1 MIMKRIFITLIV
13 AALCLASIQT
23 SAQQSATSSK
33 AVNSKISEVTL
44 FLDGAEILREASA
57 DLPKGISFVKFENL
71 SGSII
76 RNSVQ
81 FTSEKNITILSV
93 TLRNNFLGKSDK
105 SEELIKLEKSL
116 EEVEGKIATESAN
129 LSVIIEDMDFLRA
142 NREITGKNATLTIA
156 SLQQISEYY
165 SKSISSLKMKEIAKK
180 MIVNNLTA
188 QKDSLTRQI
197 DIMKRENYQ
206 PAGEVIVKVNTTT
219 AGKYN
224 MKLTYVSS
232 NASWR
237 PVYDLRAESIEKPLT
252 LNYKAN
258 IFQKTG
264 ENWDSVTLRLS
275 SANPNL
281 SGVVPVITPYYLRY
295 PEVIAYGRGVMK
307 KDMMLAEESVAFNAL
322 EARESVAPPSAMVME
337 ERQTSVEFKVNERYT
352 IKSDGEKHT
361 VDLTSYEMPA
371 LYKYYAVPKLDKDAF
386 LLARVPD
393 RERYNLL
400 PGEASIFFEGRYI
413 GTTSISTETVSDT
426 LDFSLGRDKGISIS
440 REQVTDF
447 TSRRLIGS
455 KREDAEGWKIVV
467 RNNKNVA
474 IDIEIKDQL
483 PLSTNEEIEVSAQ
496 NISGGNL
503 DPLTGE
509 ISWRFS
515 LLPAVTKQIDLNYII
530 KYPKNKTIIK

>member
-1 MIMKRIFITLIV
+1 MIMKRIFIKLIV

-258 IFQKTG
+258 IFQRTG
-264 ENWDSVTLRLS
+264 ENWSNVVLRLS
-275 SANPNL
+275 SGSPSV
-281 SGVVPVITPYYLRY
+281 SGILPKLEPQYLRY
-295 PEVIAYGRGVMK
+295 PQIVAIRGAKSIQRDMNLAYSTMEVPES
-307 KDMMLAEESVAFNAL
+307 AE
-322 EARESVAPPSAMVME
+322 APAIIS
-337 ERQTSVEFKVNERYT
+337 ERQTSVEFTTTNRYT
-352 IKSDGEKHT
+352 INSDGESHI
-361 VDLTSYEMPA
+361 VDLTTYEMPA
-371 LYKYYAVPKLDKDAF
+371 EYKYFAIPKIEKDVYLMASV
-386 LLARVPD
+386 AE
-393 RERYNLL
+393 REKYNLL
-400 PGEASIFFEGRYI
+400 NGEANIYFEGRFT
-413 GTTSISTETVSDT
+413 GTTFIDAENTSDT
-426 LDFSLGRDKGISIS
+426 LNFSLGRDRGVAVS
-440 REQVTDF
+440 REQITDYTEHKF
-447 TSRRLIGS
+447 IGS
-455 KREDAEGWKIVV
+455 KKEELNGWRTVI
-467 RNNKNVA
+467 RNNKNQHINIIVA
-474 IDIEIKDQL
+474 DQIPVSTID
-483 PLSTNEEIEVSAQ
+483 EIEVSVQ
-496 NISGGNL
+496 NLSGGVL
-503 DPLTGE
+503 ARETGE
-509 ISWRFS
+509 VKWEISLEPS
-515 LLPAVTKQIDLNYII
+515 ASKQIDLQYII
-530 KYPKNKTIIK
+530 KYPKNKTIVK